1 MGFNP
6 YAPPK
11 ANLYV
16 PTKSGEGKLFSFAGR
31 MARSNYIV
39 AIGAVTL
46 PLGLIATWVVTS
58 VGPFLISDRSLVIR
72 VMLGLM
78 MLGSALLPI
87 MMLYVSTLRR
97 IRDLSASRVWAL
109 LLFVPI
115 VNMALVLGLTMWPGT
130 QQSNHYGP
138 PPITSLAPRIGA
150 ALVLFLY
157 AVLGLSVAIR

>member
-11 ANLYV
+11 ANLHV
-16 PTKSGEGKLFSFAGR
+16 PTRSGEGKLFSFAGR

-46 PLGLIATWVVTS
+46 PLGLVAAWVVMS
-58 VGPFLISDRSLVIR
+58 LGPVLISDSPPENRVI
-72 VMLGLM
+72 LGLM

-87 MMLYVSTLRR
+87 MMLFVSTLRR
-97 IRDLSASRVWAL
+97 LRDLSAPRAWAML
-109 LLFVPI
+109 LLVPI
-115 VNMALVLGLTMWPGT
+115 INVALVLGLTMWPGT
-130 QQSNHYGP
+130 KQSNHYGP
-138 PPITSLAPRIGA
+138 PPITSLAPQLGA
-150 ALVLFLY
+150 ALVLLLY